1 MTFRCWKCDATID
14 LPAGGRVG
22 SRDACRRCDSDLHSC
37 RNCDFYDPSK
47 NNQCSEPQAEWQR
60 DKEAGNYCDYFRP
73 AVGPPVD
80 LAAAKGHTR
89 AAPAVSDAKKKFDS
103 LFKL

>member
-1 MTFRCWKCDATID
+1 MFRCWKCDATID

-22 SRDACRRCDSDLHSC
+22 TRDACPHCDADLHCC

-60 DKEAGNYCDYFRP
+60 EKEAGNYCDYFR
-73 AVGPPVD
+73 AASG
-80 LAAAKGHTR
+80 LGAAKGSSR
-89 AAPAVSDAKKKFDS
+89 AAPAVSDAKKTFDS